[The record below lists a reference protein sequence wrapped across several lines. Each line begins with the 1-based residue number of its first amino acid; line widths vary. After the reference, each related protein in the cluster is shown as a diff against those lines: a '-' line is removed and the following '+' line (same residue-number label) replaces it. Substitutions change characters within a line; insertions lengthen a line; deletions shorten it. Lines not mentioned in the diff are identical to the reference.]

1 MLPFRLVRKCSY
13 NCFPN
18 LECCSLLKVSS
29 LKDRLEKIAGTQ
41 AQMKDEITHLTDQ
54 LKDLRAFE
62 IKLNDIEQQHQ
73 KLAKQQEAC
82 QQTIE
87 AHDKSLSNLTTSQIT
102 TQKTVDELKN
112 KQSETDNALQ
122 DLRTK
127 QETSRIPTDEGT
139 WLCIKFSV
147 YIPG

>member
-1 MLPFRLVRKCSY
+1 M
-13 NCFPN
+13 
-18 LECCSLLKVSS
+18 
-29 LKDRLEKIAGTQ
+29 KDRLEKIAGTQ
-41 AQMKDEITHLTDQ
+41 SQMKDEITNLTDQ

-139 WLCIKFSV
+139 WLCI
-147 YIPG
+147 

>member
-1 MLPFRLVRKCSY
+1 MCYPSDWSENVLTIVF
-13 NCFPN
+13 FN

-41 AQMKDEITHLTDQ
+41 SQMKDEITNLTDQ

-73 KLAKQQEAC
+73 KLAKQQDAC

-139 WLCIKFSV
+139 WLCI
-147 YIPG
+147 